1 MNPINPMA
9 AADTTTTSSTS
20 SSSSTAA
27 GGNILDK
34 NAFLQLMMVQLEH
47 QDPLNASDP
56 SQYINELSQLTSLE
70 QQTNTA
76 KYTAQAASEE
86 HTVAA
91 LQLLGHKVSY
101 TDSSGNSQTG
111 TVQKVDF
118 TGSGPMLTVDGNSG
132 IDPSSVDE
140 VS

>member
-1 MNPINPMA
+1 MNPINPAA

-20 SSSSTAA
+20 SSSAA
-27 GGNILDK
+27 QPGGDILDK
-34 NAFLQLMMVQLEH
+34 NAFLKLMMTQLEH

-56 SQYINELSQLTSLE
+56 SQYINELAQLTSLE
-70 QQTNTA
+70 QMTNMA
-76 KYTAQAASEE
+76 KSSSQSASEE

-91 LQLLGHKVSY
+91 LALLGHKVSY
-101 TDSSGNSQTG
+101 ADSSGNSQTG
-111 TVQKVDF
+111 TVQKVEF
-118 TGSGPMLTVDGNSG
+118 TSSGPMLTVDGTSG